1 MLKWYAD
8 ALFIGCSFWGS
19 FAVQPIKKKKFLTFF
34 PKYLH
39 SFHLKNSVL
48 VILKMAKRNISLIIV
63 SKISHAKF

>member
-1 MLKWYAD
+1 MLM
-8 ALFIGCSFWGS
+8 LFSLVVASEG
-19 FAVQPIKKKKFLTFF
+19 PLLYNRLKKKKFLTFF

-39 SFHLKNSVL
+39 SFHLKNSIL